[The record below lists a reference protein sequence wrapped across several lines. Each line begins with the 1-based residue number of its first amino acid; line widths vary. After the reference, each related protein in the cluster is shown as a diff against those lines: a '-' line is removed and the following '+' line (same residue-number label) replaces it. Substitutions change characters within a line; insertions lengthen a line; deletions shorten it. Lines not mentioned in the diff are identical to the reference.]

1 MINKAILVGRLGR
14 EPEYRASQSGKASC
28 RFSLA
33 TDSGYGQSRKTDWH
47 SIVCFDKQAEFARD
61 YLHKGSLVYI
71 EGRISY
77 GEYEKDGVKHK
88 TVDILASTVQ
98 SLGGRNDSPNAGG
111 SFDSN
116 RGDSSSYSQNSYS
129 QNSYSQ
135 NNYSALSQN
144 MADDVAPDGGND
156 LDEASVPF

>member
-1 MINKAILVGRLGR
+1 MALDR
-14 EPEYRASQSGKASC
+14 
-28 RFSLA
+28 
-33 TDSGYGQSRKTDWH
+33 
-47 SIVCFDKQAEFARD
+47 
-61 YLHKGSLVYI
+61 LHKGSLVYI